1 MLTGGERKKTPP
13 HPLDLML
20 GDRKCDLGVGWAY
33 GARSFTANPD
43 IGIAGEISKMIDE
56 EHEGID
62 FKPV

>member
-1 MLTGGERKKTPP
+1 
-13 HPLDLML
+13 ML
-20 GDRKCDLGVGWAY
+20 GDRRCDLGAAWAY
-33 GARSFTANPD
+33 GARSFRANPE